1 MRKIKW
7 TPIIVLFPILMI
19 AFILNIIYYSTW
31 TPFSLPAI
39 FVFMFIMC
47 VTLFVDRIL
56 VLWIKLK
63 VIWFSEI
70 VIITILY
77 IYLTSK

>member
-7 TPIIVLFPILMI
+7 TPILVLFPILII
-19 AFILNIIYYSTW
+19 AFILYMIYYSTW

-39 FVFMFIMC
+39 FVFIFVTC

-56 VLWIKLK
+56 ILWIKLK

-77 IYLTSK
+77 ICLISK